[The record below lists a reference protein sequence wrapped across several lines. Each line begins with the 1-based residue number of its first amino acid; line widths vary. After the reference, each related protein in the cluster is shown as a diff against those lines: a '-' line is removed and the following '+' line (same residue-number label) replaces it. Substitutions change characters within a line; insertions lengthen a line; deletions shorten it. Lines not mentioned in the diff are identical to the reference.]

1 MRYLVILGLVFA
13 QVACRD
19 TSNPGDDDDD
29 VDAGAI
35 DAPPGVGC
43 TATSPR
49 SVAPETY
56 VAPTGLQP
64 RIEALIDGAQDSI
77 DLQIYLFTVTDIAD
91 RLIAAKQRGVAVRVL
106 FDPEHAGNSTVRS
119 MFTSAGVTHR
129 NMPTLYTFSHA
140 KFMIIDG
147 TKLVI
152 MSNNFNIDAM
162 SSERNYGMIDRDPDD
177 VADAQAIFDQDW
189 AAGGGDPPM
198 VADLTCTRLIVSP
211 INARQRILEHINSAK
226 QTLEVEAIYVSE
238 VTVRNAIGMAKQR
251 GVTVRVILESSGDN
265 ADTIAFFRG
274 QGIEVHQAN
283 TFYLHAKLLVAD
295 GVVFIGSENFSL
307 TALTKNREMGALVF
321 ETGPAK
327 AVRDQFNTDWANT
340 PSVP

>member
-1 MRYLVILGLVFA
+1 MRYLVLLGLA
-13 QVACRD
+13 LATIACRD
-19 TSNPGDDDDD
+19 TSNPGDDDD
-29 VDAGAI
+29 VDGGI

-43 TATSPR
+43 TTTAPR
-49 SVAPETY
+49 SVAPETF
-56 VAPTGLQP
+56 VAPSGLQN

-91 RLIAAKQRGVAVRVL
+91 RVIAAKQRGVAVRVL
-106 FDPEHAGNSTVRS
+106 FDPEHAGNITVRG
-119 MFTSAGVTHR
+119 MFTGAGVSHR

-147 TKLVI
+147 DELVI

-162 SSERNYGMIDRDPDD
+162 SKERNYGMIDRDPED
-177 VADAQAIFDQDW
+177 VADAQAIFDMDW
-189 AAGGGDPPM
+189 AAAGGEPAM
-198 VADLTCTRLIVSP
+198 VADLTCTRLVVSP
-211 INARQRILEHINSAK
+211 NNAKQRLLELINSAK
-226 QTLEVEAIYVSE
+226 QSLEIEAMYVSE
-238 VTVRNAIGMAKQR
+238 VTIRNAIGMAKQR
-251 GVTVRVILESSGDN
+251 GATVRVILESSGDN

-274 QGIEVHQAN
+274 QGIEVHEAS
-283 TFYLHAKLLVAD
+283 TFYLHAKLIIAD
-295 GVVFIGSENFSL
+295 GVVFIGSENFSQ